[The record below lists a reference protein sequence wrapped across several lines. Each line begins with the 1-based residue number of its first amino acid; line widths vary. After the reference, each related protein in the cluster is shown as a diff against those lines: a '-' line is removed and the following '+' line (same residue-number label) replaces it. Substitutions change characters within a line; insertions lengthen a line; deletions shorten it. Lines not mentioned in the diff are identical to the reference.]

1 MTGSS
6 PVTVAT
12 DAGML
17 ALWCAAA
24 FEGVDGYP
32 EWEERVNDRLGEAI
46 ERGELVPL
54 GVQADG
60 AFGVRLAVAP
70 DGRASD
76 RESRWAVVTSEP
88 YLLVVSGGLVCI
100 SGLEWVGSPESAPI
114 SANLPDGRY
123 AVRCTLVAW
132 DEEAAARGLDGP
144 PGDGA
149 LPDFL
154 VVVEPAEAEVGFR
167 TDMATFGPPGV

>member
-1 MTGSS
+1 MISSS

-24 FEGVDGYP
+24 FDGVNGYAD
-32 EWEERVNDRLGEAI
+32 WEERVNDRLGDAV

-54 GVQADG
+54 GIRADG
-60 AFGVRLAVAP
+60 AFGVRLVVAP
-70 DGRASD
+70 DGASD
-76 RESRWAVVTSEP
+76 RESRWAAVTSEP

-114 SANLPDGRY
+114 RANLPDGRY

-132 DEEAAARGLDGP
+132 DEEAAAHGLDGP
-144 PGDGA
+144 PGEDA

-154 VVVEPAEAEVGFR
+154 VLVEPAEAEADFR
-167 TDMATFGPPGV
+167 TDVVTFDPPGV

>member
-1 MTGSS
+1 VKWADAESGGRHQISTSS
-6 PVTVAT
+6 F
-12 DAGML
+12 G
-17 ALWCAAA
+17 
-24 FEGVDGYP
+24 
-32 EWEERVNDRLGEAI
+32 RGEAI
-46 ERGELVPL
+46 RVKRIRDIVTLYRS
-54 GVQADG
+54 GVDG

-76 RESRWAVVTSEP
+76 RELRWAVVTSEP

-114 SANLPDGRY
+114 RATLPHGRY

-132 DEEAAARGLDGP
+132 DEEAAAHGLDGP
-144 PGDGA
+144 PGEDA

-167 TDMATFGPPGV
+167 TDTATFDPPDV